1 MDNCSG
7 RIFYRTTGLHMLF
20 KNAKA
25 TKRQRK
31 NEELFRLK
39 ETKEKC

>member
-1 MDNCSG
+1 MDSGNG
-7 RIFYRTTGLHMLF
+7 RIFYRTTGLHVLF

-25 TKRQRK
+25 MKRQRK

-39 ETKEKC
+39 ETKEK